1 MTTYLPRDAHGN
13 PIPAVRL
20 KAGAAHTIAVGAA
33 SARNSVAFGADTRLV
48 SLYATGPLH
57 INFGGGTV
65 TAAATDH
72 YYPGGFY
79 YDFAIGGD
87 ETAHYT
93 HVAALRAGGSDCTL
107 YISEK
112 E

>member
-20 KAGAAHTIAVGAA
+20 KSSGAHTVAV
-33 SARNSVAFGADTRLV
+33 SNSTARNSTAFNADTRII
-48 SLYATGPLH
+48 SLYATVPVF
-57 INFGGGTV
+57 IKFGDESV
-65 TAAATDH
+65 TATASDH
-72 YYPGGFY
+72 YYPSGLY

-87 ETAHYT
+87 ETAHLT
-93 HVAALRAGGSDCTL
+93 HVAVLRVGDTDGSL
-107 YISEK
+107 YVSEK

>member
-20 KAGAAHTIAVGAA
+20 KSPGAHTIAVTA
-33 SARNSVAFGADTRLV
+33 STARNSTAFNADTRIV
-48 SLYATGPLH
+48 SLYATVPVY
-57 INFGGGTV
+57 IKFGGASV
-65 TAAATDH
+65 TATSSDH
-72 YYPGGFY
+72 FYPAGLY

-87 ETAHYT
+87 ETAHHT
-93 HVAALRAGGSDCTL
+93 HVAVLRVGDTDGLL
-107 YISEK
+107 YVSEK